1 VADDDERRAG
11 PDAPSRPRRPTIRA
25 SWPTRG
31 DRAGRPQRSGSVEI
45 AVDDAPS
52 AATGAPRRRRATTA
66 ALALTGHVVHAA
78 DRVAAVAD
86 VVGGK
91 IGDVVGESLTHL
103 PGVPRTRKAS
113 VMARGVVVGFCLVF
127 AWIAV
132 IVGLQLRGRHPPDFR
147 PDAERVLAALRDGQF
162 SEVYRDA
169 SARMQEVVLEDTFIV
184 QMTDLNGSLGRFRE
198 VTSVV
203 HTEINRGPGGRT
215 GRVDL
220 RLAYEHAATRGSMS
234 FRWED
239 GQWKLMG
246 LSVEVPEA
254 LLAVVGTAEARRDR
268 VAGNQAELRAL
279 VTNVLTLSSAGKAE
293 ELYRSAAPG
302 FQDSI
307 FLEDFERT
315 IERYRALGNF
325 HRVLNITWAQLSP
338 SHTTTSVECLV
349 EFDNATINT
358 SFKFVK
364 IDGVWRMAKFKLVLP
379 LPREPR

>member
-1 VADDDERRAG
+1 MATDEPERPPG
-11 PDAPSRPRRPTIRA
+11 PDAPAAAPPDDPAAPTA
-25 SWPTRG
+25 LPE
-31 DRAGRPQRSGSVEI
+31 PQRSGSVEV

-184 QMTDLNGSLGRFRE
+184 QMTDLNRSLGRFRE

-220 RLAYEHAATRGSMS
+220 RLAFEHAATRGSMS

-239 GQWKLMG
+239 AQWKLMG